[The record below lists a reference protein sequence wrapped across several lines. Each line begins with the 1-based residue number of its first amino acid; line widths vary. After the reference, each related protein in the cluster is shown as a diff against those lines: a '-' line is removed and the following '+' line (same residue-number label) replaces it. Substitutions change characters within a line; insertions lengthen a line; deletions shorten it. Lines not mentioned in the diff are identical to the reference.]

1 MPSAALAN
9 DLHQTPPISWDD
21 AGFQGSASD
30 CRGADL
36 APGEVLWHFVH
47 TDTKSGDLPST
58 IDAQFASGSQ
68 SGDGYVNGN
77 SIVMYELIT
86 GHTTL
91 NGASDSIENDG
102 LLNLSHICV
111 GKEKESESV
120 PVETESVP
128 VETESVPVETESVP
142 VETESVPVE
151 TESVPV
157 ETESVP
163 VETESVPVETESVPV
178 ETESVPV
185 ETESIP
191 DGSVEAETGTPEEQ
205 VTPPSTDTLTPSST
219 PSNDGWQLVLIALA
233 ALLST
238 ALILTPAS
246 RKARR
251 K

>member
-1 MPSAALAN
+1 VPSAVLAN

-21 AGFQGSASD
+21 AGFQGSAGD
-30 CRGADL
+30 CEGADL
-36 APGEVLWHFVH
+36 KPGEVLWHFVH
-47 TDTKSGDLPST
+47 TKTGDEDLPST
-58 IDAQFASGSQ
+58 IDAQFGSGPQ
-68 SGDGYVNGN
+68 SGDGFVNGN

-91 NGASDSIENDG
+91 DGASDSIQNDG

-111 GKEKESESV
+111 GQEEESESV

-142 VETESVPVE
+142 VESESVPVE
-151 TESVPV
+151 S
-157 ETESVP
+157 
-163 VETESVPVETESVPV
+163 
-178 ETESVPV
+178 
-185 ETESIP
+185 ESIP

-219 PSNDGWQLVLIALA
+219 PSNNGWQLVLIALA